1 MRRSTLLCETLRDDP
16 AEADV
21 PNHKLLVRGCYMR
34 QLASGI
40 YSLLP
45 LGARVAAR
53 IEQVLREE
61 MDAIGGQELIMPVV
75 QPAEIWQQTGR
86 WYDIGDDLVRLQDRA
101 EHDLVLAMTHE
112 EVITSLIGYN
122 VHSYRQLP
130 VMLYQIQTKFRDEP
144 RPRAGAIRLRE
155 FTMKDAYSAHVSQED
170 LDRYY
175 PEVYQA
181 YFNVFRRCGLD
192 VMAVDSDV
200 GMMGGTMAH
209 EFMSLTPVGEDTL
222 VLCDACG
229 LSANRQI
236 ATFRKD
242 VCDGGAPRPLEEVA
256 TPDTKTIAELAALL
270 DVPESSTAKAAFFMG
285 DQGFIFAVV
294 RGDMDVNETKLMN
307 AVKSTA
313 VRPATEGE
321 LREAG
326 IVAGYASPIGV
337 RGALVVVDDLVAEST
352 NLVAGANKEGVHLYN
367 VNYGRDYQADIVAD
381 ITSAYEGAPCPRC
394 GGPVRLERAIE
405 VGNIFKLGTKYT
417 AALKAQYR
425 DEAGEQHPMVMGCYG
440 IGVERLMAAVVEAS
454 HDERGIIWPV
464 AVAPYHVYLVV
475 LNQNDETVMQTADEL
490 YRDLG
495 QAGVTVLFDD
505 RNESPGVK
513 FTDADLLGMPLRITV
528 SRRTLKNEAVELK
541 LRTDKDFTLVPLSD
555 AITAAQGRID
565 ALQSAI
571 DERVV
576 EEEFAVEA
584 GSQS

>member
-1 MRRSTLLCETLRDDP
+1 MRRSVLLCETLRDDP

-21 PNHKLLVRGCYMR
+21 PNHKLLVRGCFIR
-34 QLASGI
+34 QLSSGI

-45 LGARVAAR
+45 LGTRVAAK

-75 QPAEIWQQTGR
+75 QPAEIWQQSGR
-86 WYDIGDDLVRLQDRA
+86 WYDIGDDLLRLKDRA

-155 FTMKDAYSAHVSQED
+155 FTMKDAYSAHVTQED

-175 PEVYQA
+175 PDVYQA
-181 YFNVFRRCGLD
+181 YFNIFRRCGLD
-192 VMAVDSDV
+192 VMSVDSDV

-236 ATFRKD
+236 ATFRKSI
-242 VCDGGAPRPLEEVA
+242 VDGGEPRPLEEVA
-256 TPDTKTIAELAALL
+256 TPDTKTIADLAVLL
-270 DVPESSTAKAAFFMG
+270 DIPETSTAKATFFMG
-285 DQGFIFAVV
+285 DSGLIFAVV
-294 RGDMDVNETKLMN
+294 RGDMEVNETKLVN
-307 AVKSTA
+307 ATKTTA
-313 VRPATEGE
+313 LRPATEGE
-321 LREAG
+321 LREYG
-326 IVAGYASPIGV
+326 IVGGYASPIGV
-337 RGALVVVDDLVAEST
+337 SGVQVVVDDLVAEST
-352 NLVAGANKEGVHLYN
+352 NLVAGANKEGYHLYN
-367 VNYGRDYQADIVAD
+367 VNYGRDYEADIVAD
-381 ITSAYEGAPCPRC
+381 IASAYEGAPCPQC
-394 GGPVRLERAIE
+394 GAPVRLERAIE
-405 VGNIFKLGTKYT
+405 VGNIFKLGTKYA

-425 DEAGEQHPMVMGCYG
+425 DEAGELHPMVMGCYG
-440 IGVERLMAAVVEAS
+440 IGVERLMAAIVEAS
-454 HDERGIIWPV
+454 HDEDGMIWPV
-464 AVAPYHVYLVV
+464 SMAPYHVYLVV
-475 LNQNDETVMQTADEL
+475 LNQNDETVMQAAEQL
-490 YRDLG
+490 YADLG
-495 QAGVTVLFDD
+495 AAGITVLFDD

-541 LRTDKDFTLVPLSD
+541 LRTDKDFELVPL
-555 AITAAQGRID
+555 AEAVKQAQAQID
-565 ALQSAI
+565 ALQAAI
-571 DERVV
+571 DARVV
-576 EEEFAVEA
+576 EETFVVSD
-584 GSQS
+584 G

>member
-1 MRRSTLLCETLRDDP
+1 MRRSILLCETLRDDP

-21 PNHKLLVRGCYMR
+21 PNHKLLARGCYMR

-45 LGARVAAR
+45 LGARVAAK
-53 IEQVLREE
+53 IERVLRAE

-75 QPAEIWQQTGR
+75 QPAEIWQQSRR
-86 WYDIGDDLVRLQDRA
+86 WYDIGDDLVRLKDRA
-101 EHDLVLAMTHE
+101 DHDLVLAMTHE

-155 FTMKDAYSAHVSQED
+155 FTMKDAYSAHVSQDD

-175 PEVYQA
+175 PAVYQA
-181 YFNVFRRCGLD
+181 YFNIFRRCGLD
-192 VMAVDSDV
+192 VMSVDSDV

-222 VLCDACG
+222 ALCDACG

-242 VCDGGAPRPLEEVA
+242 VVDGGAPLPLAEVA
-256 TPDTKTIAELAALL
+256 TPDTKTIAALADLL
-270 DVPESSTAKAAFFMG
+270 DIPETSTAKAAFFMG
-285 DQGFIFAVV
+285 DSGLIFAVV
-294 RGDMDVNETKLMN
+294 RGDMEVNETKLTN
-307 AVKSTA
+307 AAQTTA
-313 VRPATEGE
+313 LRPATEGE
-321 LREAG
+321 LREHG

-337 RGALVVVDDLVAEST
+337 TGVQVVVDDLAAEST
-352 NLVAGANKEGVHLYN
+352 NLVAGANKEGIHLRN
-367 VNYGRDYQADIVAD
+367 VNYGRDYEADVVAD
-381 ITSAYEGAPCPRC
+381 IASAYEGAPCPRC
-394 GGPVRLERAIE
+394 GGPLRLERAIE
-405 VGNIFKLGTKYT
+405 VGNIFKLGTKYA

-425 DEAGEQHPMVMGCYG
+425 DEAGQQHPMVMGCYG
-440 IGVERLMAAVVEAS
+440 IGVERLMAAIVEAS

-464 AVAPYHVYLVV
+464 AVAPYDVYLVV
-475 LNQNDETVMQTADEL
+475 LNQNDDTVMQAAEKL
-490 YRDLG
+490 YADLG
-495 QAGVTVLFDD
+495 AAGVTVLFDD

-513 FTDADLLGMPLRITV
+513 FTDADLLGMPLRLTV

-541 LRTDKDFTLVPLSD
+541 LRTEKDFNLVPL
-555 AITAAQGRID
+555 AEAVARAQAQIAALQAAID
-565 ALQSAI
+565 AT
-571 DERVV
+571 VV
-576 EEEFAVEA
+576 AEA
-584 GSQS
+584 FPAPAG

>member
-21 PNHKLLVRGCYMR
+21 PNHILLVRGCFIR

-45 LGARVAAR
+45 LGTRVAAK

-75 QPAEIWQQTGR
+75 QPAEIWQQSGR
-86 WYDIGDDLVRLQDRA
+86 WYDIGDDLLRLKDRA
-101 EHDLVLAMTHE
+101 DHDLVLAMTHE

-155 FTMKDAYSAHVSQED
+155 FTMKDAYSAHVTQED

-181 YFNVFRRCGLD
+181 YFNIFRRCGLD
-192 VMAVDSDV
+192 VISVDSDV

-242 VCDGGAPRPLEEVA
+242 VIDGGEPQPLAEVA
-256 TPDTKTIAELAALL
+256 TPNTKTIAELAELL
-270 DVPESSTAKAAFFMG
+270 DIPESSTAKAAFFVG
-285 DQGFIFAVV
+285 DAGLIFAVV
-294 RGDMDVNETKLMN
+294 RGDMEVNETKLTN
-307 AVKSTA
+307 ATKSTA
-313 VRPATEGE
+313 LRPATEAE
-321 LREAG
+321 LSEAG
-326 IVAGYASPIGV
+326 IVPGYASPIGV
-337 RGALVVVDDLVAEST
+337 TGVQVVVDDLVAQST
-352 NLVAGANKEGVHLYN
+352 NLVAGANKAGYHLYN
-367 VNYGRDYQADIVAD
+367 VNHGRDYDADVVVD
-381 ITSAYEGAPCPRC
+381 IASAYDGAPCPRC

-405 VGNIFKLGTKYT
+405 VGNIFKLGTKYA

-425 DEAGEQHPMVMGCYG
+425 DEAGALLPMVMGCYG
-440 IGVERLMAAVVEAS
+440 IGVERLMAA
-454 HDERGIIWPV
+454 DRRG
-464 AVAPYHVYLVV
+464 L
-475 LNQNDETVMQTADEL
+475 T
-490 YRDLG
+490 R
-495 QAGVTVLFDD
+495 
-505 RNESPGVK
+505 
-513 FTDADLLGMPLRITV
+513 
-528 SRRTLKNEAVELK
+528 
-541 LRTDKDFTLVPLSD
+541 
-555 AITAAQGRID
+555 
-565 ALQSAI
+565 
-571 DERVV
+571 
-576 EEEFAVEA
+576 
-584 GSQS
+584 

>member
-1 MRRSTLLCETLRDDP
+1 MRRSSLLCETLRDDP

-21 PNHKLLVRGCYMR
+21 PNHKLLVRGCFIR

-45 LGARVAAR
+45 LGARVAAK

-86 WYDIGDDLVRLQDRA
+86 WYDIGDDLLRLKDRA
-101 EHDLVLAMTHE
+101 DHDLVLAMTHE

-155 FTMKDAYSAHVSQED
+155 FTMKDAYSAHVTQED

-175 PEVYQA
+175 PDVYQA
-181 YFNVFRRCGLD
+181 YFNIFRRCGLD
-192 VMAVDSDV
+192 VMSVDSDV

-236 ATFRKD
+236 ATFRK
-242 VCDGGAPRPLEEVA
+242 VVVDGGEPQPLEEVA
-256 TPDTKTIAELAALL
+256 TPDTKTIADLALL
-270 DVPESSTAKAAFFMG
+270 LDIPESSTAKATFFMG
-285 DQGFIFAVV
+285 DRDLIFAVV
-294 RGDMDVNETKLMN
+294 RGDMEVNETKLVN
-307 AVKSTA
+307 ATKSTML
-313 VRPATEGE
+313 RPATEGE
-321 LREAG
+321 LREHG
-326 IVAGYASPIGV
+326 IVGGYASPIGV
-337 RGALVVVDDLVAEST
+337 SGVQVVVDDLVAEST

-367 VNYGRDYQADIVAD
+367 VNYGRDYNADIVAD
-381 ITSAYEGAPCPRC
+381 IASAYDGAPCPSC
-394 GGPVRLERAIE
+394 GGPVHLERAIE

-475 LNQNDETVMQTADEL
+475 LNQNDETVLQAAEQL
-490 YRDLG
+490 YADLG
-495 QAGVTVLFDD
+495 AAGISVLFDD

-541 LRTDKDFTLVPLSD
+541 LRTDKDFTLVPL
-555 AITAAQGRID
+555 AEAVTQAQSQIE
-565 ALQSAI
+565 ALQAAI

-576 EEEFAVEA
+576 EEEFVVSA
-584 GSQS
+584 G

>member
-21 PNHKLLVRGCYMR
+21 PNHKLLVRGCYIR

-45 LGARVAAR
+45 LGARVAAK
-53 IEQVLREE
+53 IEQVLRAE

-75 QPAEIWQQTGR
+75 QPAEIWQQSRR
-86 WYDIGDDLVRLQDRA
+86 WYDIGDDLVRLKDRA
-101 EHDLVLAMTHE
+101 DHDLVLAMTHE

-170 LDRYY
+170 LDSYY

-181 YFNVFRRCGLD
+181 YFNIFRRCGLE

-222 VLCDACG
+222 ALCDACG

-242 VCDGGAPRPLEEVA
+242 VIDGGAPQPLEEVA
-256 TPDTKTIAELAALL
+256 TPDTKTIADLAILL
-270 DVPESSTAKAAFFMG
+270 DVPEASTAKAAFFMG
-285 DQGFIFAVV
+285 DRGLIFAVV
-294 RGDMDVNETKLMN
+294 RGDMEVNETKLVN
-307 AVKSTA
+307 ATKSTA
-313 VRPATEGE
+313 VRPATDAE
-321 LREAG
+321 LREYG

-337 RGALVVVDDLVAEST
+337 TGAQVVVDDLAAEST
-352 NLVAGANKEGVHLYN
+352 NLVAGANKEGYHLRN
-367 VNYGRDYQADIVAD
+367 VNYGRDYEADVVAD
-381 ITSAYEGAPCPRC
+381 IASAYEGAPCPDC
-394 GGPVRLERAIE
+394 GGPLRLERAIE
-405 VGNIFKLGTKYT
+405 VGNIFKLGTKYA

-425 DEAGEQHPMVMGCYG
+425 DEAGKQHPMVMGCYG
-440 IGVERLMAAVVEAS
+440 IGVERLMAAIVEAS

-475 LNQNDETVMQTADEL
+475 LNQNDATVMEAAERL
-490 YRDLG
+490 YADLG
-495 QAGVTVLFDD
+495 AAGITVLFDD

-528 SRRTLKNEAVELK
+528 SRRTLKNESIELK
-541 LRTDKDFTLVPLSD
+541 LRTDKDFTLVPL
-555 AITAAQGRID
+555 AEAVARAQAQIGALQEAID
-565 ALQSAI
+565 A
-571 DERVV
+571 RVV
-576 EEEFAVEA
+576 AEAFA
-584 GSQS
+584 

>member
-1 MRRSTLLCETLRDDP
+1 MRRSALLCETLRDDP

-21 PNHKLLVRGCYMR
+21 PNHRLLVRGCFIR
-34 QLASGI
+34 QLSSGI

-45 LGARVAAR
+45 LGTRVAAK

-75 QPAEIWQQTGR
+75 QPAEIWQQSGR
-86 WYDIGDDLVRLQDRA
+86 WYDIGDDLLRLKDRA

-155 FTMKDAYSAHVSQED
+155 FTMKDAYSAHVTQED

-175 PEVYQA
+175 PDVYQA
-181 YFNVFRRCGLD
+181 YFNIFRRCGLD
-192 VMAVDSDV
+192 VISVDSDV

-222 VLCDACG
+222 VLCDSCG

-242 VCDGGAPRPLEEVA
+242 VVNGGDPRPLEEVE
-256 TPDTKTIAELAALL
+256 TPDTKTIADLAVLL
-270 DVPESSTAKAAFFMG
+270 DIPETSTAKATLFMG
-285 DQGFIFAVV
+285 DSGLIFAVV
-294 RGDMDVNETKLMN
+294 RGDMEVNETKLVN
-307 AVKSTA
+307 ATKTTLL
-313 VRPATEGE
+313 RPATEGE
-321 LREAG
+321 LREYG
-326 IVAGYASPIGV
+326 IVGGYASPIGV
-337 RGALVVVDDLVAEST
+337 RGVQVVVDDVVAQST
-352 NLVAGANKEGVHLYN
+352 NLVAGANKEGYHLYN
-367 VNYGRDYQADIVAD
+367 VNYGRDYEADIVAD
-381 ITSAYEGAPCPRC
+381 IAGAYAGAPCPQC
-394 GGPVRLERAIE
+394 GGPLRLERAIE
-405 VGNIFKLGTKYT
+405 VGNIFKLGTKYA

-425 DEAGEQHPMVMGCYG
+425 DEAGDLHPMVMGCYG

-475 LNQNDETVMQTADEL
+475 LNQNDETVMQAAEQL
-490 YRDLG
+490 YADLG
-495 QAGVTVLFDD
+495 AAGITVLFDD

-528 SRRTLKNEAVELK
+528 SRRTLKSEAVELK
-541 LRTDKDFTLVPLSD
+541 LRTDKDFTLAPL
-555 AITAAQGRID
+555 AEAVTQAQAQIAALQEAID
-565 ALQSAI
+565 A
-571 DERVV
+571 RVV
-576 EEEFAVEA
+576 AEA
-584 GSQS
+584 FVVSSG

>member
-1 MRRSTLLCETLRDDP
+1 MRRSILLCETLRDDP

-21 PNHKLLVRGCYMR
+21 PNHKLLARGCYMR

-45 LGARVAAR
+45 LGARVAAK
-53 IEQVLREE
+53 IERVLRAE

-75 QPAEIWQQTGR
+75 QPAEIWQQSRR
-86 WYDIGDDLVRLQDRA
+86 WYDIGDDLVRLKDRA
-101 EHDLVLAMTHE
+101 GHDLVLAMTHE

-175 PEVYQA
+175 PAVYQA
-181 YFNVFRRCGLD
+181 YFNIFRRCGLD
-192 VMAVDSDV
+192 VMSVDSDV

-222 VLCDACG
+222 ALCDACG

-242 VCDGGAPRPLEEVA
+242 VVDGGAPLPLAEVA
-256 TPDTKTIAELAALL
+256 TPDTKTIAALADLL
-270 DVPESSTAKAAFFMG
+270 DIPETSTAKAAFFMG
-285 DQGFIFAVV
+285 DSGLIFAVV
-294 RGDMDVNETKLMN
+294 RGDMEVNETKLTN
-307 AVKSTA
+307 AAQTTA
-313 VRPATEGE
+313 LRPATEGE
-321 LREAG
+321 LREHG

-337 RGALVVVDDLVAEST
+337 TGVQVVVDDLAAEST
-352 NLVAGANKEGVHLYN
+352 NLVAGANREGCHLRN
-367 VNYGRDYQADIVAD
+367 VNYGRDFSADVVAD
-381 ITSAYEGAPCPRC
+381 IASAYDGAPCPRC
-394 GGPVRLERAIE
+394 GGPLRLERAIE
-405 VGNIFKLGTKYT
+405 VGNIFKLGTKYA

-425 DEAGEQHPMVMGCYG
+425 DEAGQQHPMVMGCYG
-440 IGVERLMAAVVEAS
+440 IGVERLMAAIVEAS

-464 AVAPYHVYLVV
+464 AVAPYDVYLVV
-475 LNQNDETVMQTADEL
+475 LNQNDEAVMHAAEQL
-490 YRDLG
+490 YADLG
-495 QAGVTVLFDD
+495 AAGITVLFDD

-513 FTDADLLGMPLRITV
+513 FTDADLLGMPLRLTV

-541 LRTDKDFTLVPLSD
+541 LRTEKDFTLVPL
-555 AITAAQGRID
+555 AEAVARAEAQIGALQAAID
-565 ALQSAI
+565 AT
-571 DERVV
+571 VV
-576 EEEFAVEA
+576 AEA
-584 GSQS
+584 FPAPAG

>member
-21 PNHKLLVRGCYMR
+21 PNHKLLVRGCYIR

-45 LGARVAAR
+45 LGARVAAK
-53 IEQVLREE
+53 IGQVLREE

-75 QPAEIWQQTGR
+75 QPAEIWQQSRR
-86 WYDIGDDLVRLQDRA
+86 WYDIGDDLVRLKDRA
-101 EHDLVLAMTHE
+101 DHDLVLAMTHE

-170 LDRYY
+170 LDGYY
-175 PEVYQA
+175 PAVYQA
-181 YFNVFRRCGLD
+181 YFNIFRRCGLE

-222 VLCDACG
+222 ALCDACG

-242 VCDGGAPRPLEEVA
+242 VIDGGAPQPLEEVA
-256 TPDTKTIAELAALL
+256 TPDTKTIADLAVLL
-270 DVPESSTAKAAFFMG
+270 DVPETSTAKAAFFMG
-285 DQGFIFAVV
+285 DRGLIFAVV
-294 RGDMDVNETKLMN
+294 RGDMEVNETKLTN
-307 AVKSTA
+307 ATQSTA
-313 VRPATEGE
+313 LRPATEGE
-321 LREAG
+321 LRAYG

-337 RGALVVVDDLVAEST
+337 TGAQVVVDDLAAEST
-352 NLVAGANKEGVHLYN
+352 NLVAGANKEGYHLCN
-367 VNYGRDYQADIVAD
+367 VNYGRDYEAGVVAD
-381 ITSAYEGAPCPRC
+381 IASAYERAPCPDC
-394 GGPVRLERAIE
+394 GGPLRLERAIE
-405 VGNIFKLGTKYT
+405 VGNIFKLGTKYA

-425 DEAGEQHPMVMGCYG
+425 DEAGKQHPMVMGCYG
-440 IGVERLMAAVVEAS
+440 IGVERLMAAIVEAS

-475 LNQNDETVMQTADEL
+475 LNQNDETVMQAAEQL
-490 YRDLG
+490 YADLG
-495 QAGVTVLFDD
+495 AAGITVLFDD

-528 SRRTLKNEAVELK
+528 SRRTLKNESIELK
-541 LRTDKDFTLVPLSD
+541 LRTDKDFTLVPL
-555 AITAAQGRID
+555 AEAVARAQAQIGALQEAID
-565 ALQSAI
+565 A
-571 DERVV
+571 RVV
-576 EEEFAVEA
+576 AEAFA
-584 GSQS
+584 